1 MSNDK
6 EVKLNPY
13 LEFMAIQIAQ
23 EIGAIQDPRIL
34 ALYMKAISAA
44 RCKIGGAPNGTCKGC
59 LYQNYNCR
67 QLTEIFETERGIF
80 DEE

>member
-1 MSNDK
+1 MSKDK
-6 EVKLNPY
+6 DIKLDSY

-34 ALYMKAISAA
+34 AIYLKAISAA
-44 RCKIGGAPNGTCKGC
+44 RCKIGGAPKGTCKGC

-67 QLTEIFETERGIF
+67 QLTEILETESRIF
-80 DEE
+80 EE